1 MGTSSMGW
9 AGSSGFLW
17 RILSLVKKTLLCV
30 CYLENHVFLDPEIER
45 TIATRDVFI
54 GDGELRASSSCISP
68 KIIFIG
74 AHGQEF

>member
-1 MGTSSMGW
+1 MGTSSVGW

-45 TIATRDVFI
+45 TIAARDVFLSVMHNC
-54 GDGELRASSSCISP
+54 EPLP
-68 KIIFIG
+68 VVHHQK
-74 AHGQEF
+74 